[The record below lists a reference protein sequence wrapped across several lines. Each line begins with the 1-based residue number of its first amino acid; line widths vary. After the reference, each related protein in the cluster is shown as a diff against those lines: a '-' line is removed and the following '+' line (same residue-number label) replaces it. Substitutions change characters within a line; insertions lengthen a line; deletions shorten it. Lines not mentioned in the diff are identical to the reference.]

1 MLIAAASEGIYG
13 VTRIPFDKEIIH
25 IREMLEIPCE
35 YEFPC
40 YLALGYPAKNEKPIL
55 QHRVQA
61 EDRIHLNKW

>member
-55 QHRVQA
+55 QHIVQA